1 VKRAAYIFAV
11 LSLLI
16 IADGVYLDVS
26 NNQQGC
32 GCNGDSGSLFG
43 GSTSIN
49 LSTGTEVLIGGGL
62 LLIVTGIVWIVAMRR
77 DRGLAAANGRTQASP
92 AQAGQAQA
100 ANAQAGQ
107 AQAAKAQAGQSPPK
121 TEVTAGQAQAASAQA
136 GQSPAKTEV
145 TAGQSQVVKETGDQ
159 L

>member
-1 VKRAAYIFAV
+1 MKRATYIFAV

-16 IADGVYLDVS
+16 IADGIYLEVS

-32 GCNGDSGSLFG
+32 GCNGDSGTLFG
-43 GSTSIN
+43 GSTSVN

-62 LLIVTGIVWIVAMRR
+62 LLIVAGILWLVAMRR
-77 DRGLAAANGRTQASP
+77 DRGLAAANGVAQASP
-92 AQAGQAQA
+92 AQASQAQAAKAQAGQAQA
-100 ANAQAGQ
+100 ANAQA
-107 AQAAKAQAGQSPPK
+107 
-121 TEVTAGQAQAASAQA
+121 VNAQA

-145 TAGQSQVVKETGDQ
+145 AAGQGQVAKETGDQ

>member
-77 DRGLAAANGRTQASP
+77 DRGLAAANGRAQASP
-92 AQAGQAQA
+92 AQTGQAQAAEAQAGQAQAAQPQASQAQA

-107 AQAAKAQAGQSPPK
+107 PPAK
-121 TEVTAGQAQAASAQA
+121 TEVTAGQAQ
-136 GQSPAKTEV
+136 
-145 TAGQSQVVKETGDQ
+145 VVKETGDQ
-159 L
+159 LQL

>member
-1 VKRAAYIFAV
+1 MKRAGYVFAV
-11 LSLLI
+11 LSLLL
-16 IADGVYLDVS
+16 IADGLYLEVS

-32 GCNGDSGSLFG
+32 GCNGDSGTLFG

-62 LLIVTGIVWIVAMRR
+62 LLIVTGILWILAMRR
-77 DRGLAAANGRTQASP
+77 DRGPAAANGRAQASL

-100 ANAQAGQ
+100 GNAQAGN
-107 AQAAKAQAGQSPPK
+107 
-121 TEVTAGQAQAASAQA
+121 AQA

-145 TAGQSQVVKETGDQ
+145 SAGQGQVAKETGDQ

>member
-1 VKRAAYIFAV
+1 VKRAASIFAV

-16 IADGVYLDVS
+16 IGDGVYLEVS

-32 GCNGDSGSLFG
+32 GCNGDSGTLFG

-62 LLIVTGIVWIVAMRR
+62 LLIVTGILWMVALRR
-77 DRGLAAANGRTQASP
+77 DRGPAAANGRAQASP
-92 AQAGQAQA
+92 AQAGPAQA

-107 AQAAKAQAGQSPPK
+107 SPGK
-121 TEVTAGQAQAASAQA
+121 TEVTAGQ
-136 GQSPAKTEV
+136 GQVA
-145 TAGQSQVVKETGDQ
+145 KETGDQ

>member
-49 LSTGTEVLIGGGL
+49 LSTGMEVLIGGGL

-77 DRGLAAANGRTQASP
+77 DRGLAAANGRAQASP
-92 AQAGQAQA
+92 AQTGQAQAAEAQAGQAQAAQPQAAQAQA

-107 AQAAKAQAGQSPPK
+107 PPAR
-121 TEVTAGQAQAASAQA
+121 TEVTAGQA
-136 GQSPAKTEV
+136 
-145 TAGQSQVVKETGDQ
+145 QVVKETGDQ
-159 L
+159 LQL

>member
-16 IADGVYLDVS
+16 IADGVYLEVS

-32 GCNGDSGSLFG
+32 GCNGDSGTLFG

-49 LSTGTEVLIGGGL
+49 LSTGTEVLIAGGL
-62 LLIVTGIVWIVAMRR
+62 LLIVAGIVLIVAMRR
-77 DRGLAAANGRTQASP
+77 DRGLAPAPGRAQAGQAEAGQ

-100 ANAQAGQ
+100 ANG
-107 AQAAKAQAGQSPPK
+107 
-121 TEVTAGQAQAASAQA
+121 QA
-136 GQSPAKTEV
+136 GQSPAKTEIG
-145 TAGQSQVVKETGDQ
+145 AAQGQVAKETGDQ

>member
-1 VKRAAYIFAV
+1 VKRATYIFAV

-16 IADGVYLDVS
+16 IADGAYLEVS

-32 GCNGDSGSLFG
+32 GCNGDSGTLFG

-62 LLIVTGIVWIVAMRR
+62 LLIVTGILWIVAMRR
-77 DRGLAAANGRTQASP
+77 GRGVAAANGPAQASP
-92 AQAGQAQA
+92 AQAGP
-100 ANAQAGQ
+100 
-107 AQAAKAQAGQSPPK
+107 AQAAKAQAGP
-121 TEVTAGQAQAASAQA
+121 AQAANAQA

-145 TAGQSQVVKETGDQ
+145 TAGQGQVAKETGDQ

>member
-1 VKRAAYIFAV
+1 VKRSAYIFAV

-16 IADGVYLDVS
+16 IADGIYLEVS

-32 GCNGDSGSLFG
+32 GCNGDSGTLFG
-43 GSTSIN
+43 GSTSVN

-62 LLIVTGIVWIVAMRR
+62 LLIVTGILWIVALRRDR
-77 DRGLAAANGRTQASP
+77 DRGLAAANGRAQASP

-100 ANAQAGQ
+100 A
-107 AQAAKAQAGQSPPK
+107 
-121 TEVTAGQAQAASAQA
+121 SAQP
-136 GQSPAKTEV
+136 GKPPAKTEV
-145 TAGQSQVVKETGDQ
+145 TAGQGQVAKETGDQ

>member
-16 IADGVYLDVS
+16 IADGIYLEVS

-32 GCNGDSGSLFG
+32 GCNGDSGTLFG

-49 LSTGTEVLIGGGL
+49 LSTGTEVLIAGGL
-62 LLIVTGIVWIVAMRR
+62 LLIVAGIVWIVAMLR
-77 DRGLAAANGRTQASP
+77 DRGLATANGRAQASP
-92 AQAGQAQA
+92 VR
-100 ANAQAGQ
+100 AGQ
-107 AQAAKAQAGQSPPK
+107 AQAAKAQAGQ
-121 TEVTAGQAQAASAQA
+121 AQAGNAQA

-145 TAGQSQVVKETGDQ
+145 TAGQAQVAKESGDQ

>member
-16 IADGVYLDVS
+16 IADGVYLEVS

-32 GCNGDSGSLFG
+32 GCNGDSGTLFG

-49 LSTGTEVLIGGGL
+49 LSTGTEVLIGGGF
-62 LLIVTGIVWIVAMRR
+62 LLIVTGILWILAMRR
-77 DRGLAAANGRTQASP
+77 DRGLAAPDGRAQASP
-92 AQAGQAQA
+92 AQAGQVRAAKAQAGQAQA
-100 ANAQAGQ
+100 AN
-107 AQAAKAQAGQSPPK
+107 
-121 TEVTAGQAQAASAQA
+121 AQA

-145 TAGQSQVVKETGDQ
+145 TAGQGQVAKETGDQ
-159 L
+159 LQ

>member
-16 IADGVYLDVS
+16 IADGVYLEVS

-32 GCNGDSGSLFG
+32 GCNGDSGTLFG

-49 LSTGTEVLIGGGL
+49 LSTGTEVLIAGGL
-62 LLIVTGIVWIVAMRR
+62 LLIVAGIVLIVAMRR
-77 DRGLAAANGRTQASP
+77 DRGLAVANGR

-100 ANAQAGQ
+100 
-107 AQAAKAQAGQSPPK
+107 GQS
-121 TEVTAGQAQAASAQA
+121 QAASAQA

-145 TAGQSQVVKETGDQ
+145 AAGQGQVAKETGDQ

>member
-77 DRGLAAANGRTQASP
+77 DRGLAAANGRAQASP
-92 AQAGQAQA
+92 AQTGQAQAAEAQAGQAQAAQPQAAQAQA

-107 AQAAKAQAGQSPPK
+107 PPAK
-121 TEVTAGQAQAASAQA
+121 TEVTAGQAQ
-136 GQSPAKTEV
+136 
-145 TAGQSQVVKETGDQ
+145 VVKETGDQ
-159 L
+159 LQL

>member
-11 LSLLI
+11 LSLLL
-16 IADGVYLDVS
+16 IADGVYLEVS

-32 GCNGDSGSLFG
+32 GCNGDSGTLFG

-62 LLIVTGIVWIVAMRR
+62 LLIVTGILWILAMRR
-77 DRGLAAANGRTQASP
+77 DRGPAAANGRAQASL

-100 ANAQAGQ
+100 GNAQAGN
-107 AQAAKAQAGQSPPK
+107 
-121 TEVTAGQAQAASAQA
+121 AQA

-145 TAGQSQVVKETGDQ
+145 SAGQGQVAKETGDQ

>member
-1 VKRAAYIFAV
+1 MKRATLIFAV

-16 IADGVYLDVS
+16 MADGVYLEVS

-32 GCNGDSGSLFG
+32 GCNGDGGTLFG

-62 LLIVTGIVWIVAMRR
+62 LLIVSGILWIVALRR
-77 DRGLAAANGRTQASP
+77 DRGLAAANGRAQASP
-92 AQAGQAQA
+92 AQASPAQA
-100 ANAQAGQ
+100 SPAQASQ
-107 AQAAKAQAGQSPPK
+107 AKAAK
-121 TEVTAGQAQAASAQA
+121 AQA

-145 TAGQSQVVKETGDQ
+145 TAGQGQVAKETGDQ

>member
-16 IADGVYLDVS
+16 IADGVYLEVS

-32 GCNGDSGSLFG
+32 GCNGDSGTLFG

-49 LSTGTEVLIGGGL
+49 LSTGTEVLIAGGL
-62 LLIVTGIVWIVAMRR
+62 LLIVTGIVWIVALRR
-77 DRGLAAANGRTQASP
+77 DRGLAAANGPAQASP
-92 AQAGQAQA
+92 
-100 ANAQAGQ
+100 AQAGQ
-107 AQAAKAQAGQSPPK
+107 AQAAKAQAGQ
-121 TEVTAGQAQAASAQA
+121 AQAANGQA
-136 GQSPAKTEV
+136 DQSPAKTEV
-145 TAGQSQVVKETGDQ
+145 TAGQGQVAKETGDQ

>member
-16 IADGVYLDVS
+16 IADGIYLEVS

-32 GCNGDSGSLFG
+32 GCNGDSGTLFG

-49 LSTGTEVLIGGGL
+49 LSTGTEVLIAGGL
-62 LLIVTGIVWIVAMRR
+62 LLIVAGIVWIVAMLR
-77 DRGLAAANGRTQASP
+77 DRGLATANGRAQASP
-92 AQAGQAQA
+92 AQASPVR
-100 ANAQAGQ
+100 AGQ
-107 AQAAKAQAGQSPPK
+107 AQAAKAQAGQ
-121 TEVTAGQAQAASAQA
+121 AQAANAQA

-145 TAGQSQVVKETGDQ
+145 TAGQAQVAKESRDQ

>member
-32 GCNGDSGSLFG
+32 GCNGDSGTLFG
-43 GSTSIN
+43 GATSIN

-62 LLIVTGIVWIVAMRR
+62 LLIVTGIVWIVARLR
-77 DRGLAAANGRTQASP
+77 DRGLAAANGRATASP
-92 AQAGQAQA
+92 AQGRP
-100 ANAQAGQ
+100 AQAGQ
-107 AQAAKAQAGQSPPK
+107 AQAAKAQAGQ
-121 TEVTAGQAQAASAQA
+121 AQAANAQA
-136 GQSPAKTEV
+136 GPSPAKTEV
-145 TAGQSQVVKETGDQ
+145 TAGQAQVAKETGDQ

>member
-1 VKRAAYIFAV
+1 MKRATYIFAV

-16 IADGVYLDVS
+16 IADGAYLEVS

-32 GCNGDSGSLFG
+32 GCNGDSGTLFG

-62 LLIVTGIVWIVAMRR
+62 LLIVTGILWIVAMRR
-77 DRGLAAANGRTQASP
+77 GRGVAAANGRAQASP

-100 ANAQAGQ
+100 AKAQAGQ
-107 AQAAKAQAGQSPPK
+107 AQAAKAQAGQSP
-121 TEVTAGQAQAASAQA
+121 
-136 GQSPAKTEV
+136 AKTEV
-145 TAGQSQVVKETGDQ
+145 TAGQGQVAKETGDQ

>member
-1 VKRAAYIFAV
+1 VKRSAYIFAV

-16 IADGVYLDVS
+16 IADGVYLEVS

-32 GCNGDSGSLFG
+32 GCNGDSGTLFG

-49 LSTGTEVLIGGGL
+49 LSTGTEVLIGGGC
-62 LLIVTGIVWIVAMRR
+62 LLIITGILWIMSMRR
-77 DRGLAAANGRTQASP
+77 DRGLAATNGRAQAGA

-100 ANAQAGQ
+100 AN
-107 AQAAKAQAGQSPPK
+107 
-121 TEVTAGQAQAASAQA
+121 AQA

-145 TAGQSQVVKETGDQ
+145 TAGQGQVAKETGDQ
-159 L
+159 LS